1 MYHYIHF
8 EVRMKARVFA
18 IFLVLSLFLSGC
30 AEKSPSCR
38 EIFTELLSVCGE
50 DIDGSGEIYY
60 LSSAEGE
67 LGHIPDEQLNTLYG
81 EGSAERI
88 RPLICDS
95 ALFLGSR
102 VPCEL
107 ALFECTSKTA
117 TRTVERYLLER
128 ADTLR
133 VALKGSAWQEK
144 SESITVTVCDVYVV
158 FIFAETPN
166 AVDKKLKNI
175 C

>member
-1 MYHYIHF
+1 
-8 EVRMKARVFA
+8 MKARVFA
-18 IFLVLSLFLSGC
+18 IFLVLSLLLSGC
-30 AEKSPSCR
+30 AERSPDCR
-38 EIFTELLSVCGE
+38 TVFTELLNVCGE

-67 LGHIPDEQLNTLYG
+67 LGYLPDEKLNNLYG

-88 RPLICDS
+88 RPQVIEG

-107 ALFECTSKTA
+107 VLFECTSKTSA
-117 TRTVERYLLER
+117 RSVERYLRER
-128 ADTLR
+128 ADLLR
-133 VALKGSAWQEK
+133 VALHGSAWQEK
-144 SESITVTVCDVYVV
+144 SEGITVTACGVYLV
-158 FIFAETPN
+158 FIFTETPN